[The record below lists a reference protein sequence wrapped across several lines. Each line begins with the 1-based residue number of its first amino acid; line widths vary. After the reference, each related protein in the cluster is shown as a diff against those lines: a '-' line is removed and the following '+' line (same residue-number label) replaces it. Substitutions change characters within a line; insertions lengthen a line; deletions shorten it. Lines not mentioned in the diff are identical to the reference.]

1 MKNIYLSIKIY
12 IGLIVTLAILAAINV
27 FLPQGS
33 FSTVLLE
40 QELPAS
46 KSVLTFVNATV
57 MLILY
62 GGLEFVGLKLS
73 QRLDFADIWD
83 PKVFSRQRFL
93 PPALTGTVIGIFFIL
108 ADAILSRFHTL
119 GRFLIRR
126 FQPPLSPWLLQ
137 ILAKN

>member
-12 IGLIVTLAILAAINV
+12 IGLIITLAILAAINI

-93 PPALTGTVIGIFFIL
+93 PPRSHRNSYWHI
-108 ADAILSRFHTL
+108 FHT
-119 GRFLIRR
+119 R
-126 FQPPLSPWLLQ
+126 
-137 ILAKN
+137 